1 MNTKSNFTQSIVY
14 LAIATGALL
23 LIPLIAMQFS
33 DEVSWTFS
41 DFIFAGIL
49 LFGTGFT
56 YKLLTKKT
64 GGTIYRVAVGFAL
77 FAGLFLIWVNLAVG
91 IIGSENNEINALYFG
106 VIFVGIIGA
115 FISRFKSKGLSF
127 TLFGMVVTQTLITG
141 IALMTGMEEVPGSSV
156 YEILAVNGFFI
167 SLFLVAAMLFRNAA
181 QEQETDKN
189 KHAVL

>member
-127 TLFGMVVTQTLITG
+127 TLFAMVVTQTLITG